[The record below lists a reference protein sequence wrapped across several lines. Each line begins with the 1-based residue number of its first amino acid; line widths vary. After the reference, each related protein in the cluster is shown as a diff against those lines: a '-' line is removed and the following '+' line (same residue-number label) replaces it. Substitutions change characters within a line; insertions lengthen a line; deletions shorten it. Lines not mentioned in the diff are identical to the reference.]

1 MASNFDDFK
10 LAVEALSGGKNTVI
24 LDEVGMPSV
33 MVRVPKYKMSQ
44 LISGGSE
51 NVHPAFMVNGA
62 EKDVMYVGK
71 FHDIVINDRTYSL
84 PMKDP
89 KVYVTFDQGV
99 IYNRNKG
106 KGWSLMPYSLWCAIA
121 LWCRKNGTMPHGNNN
136 YGSDSSYPTEVGIES
151 GKDWDGKRTGA
162 VYEGTGP
169 ASWYHDGTRA
179 GIYGMNGQIWDRVA
193 GSRLYNGEIQVIPY
207 SNCFLSDA
215 SMAEGSSLWKAI
227 DVSGNLVAPGSANTL
242 KYVTSAN
249 TLTAGSI
256 TTKDTGYGASFTDM
270 ALDSS
275 ITTVPE
281 IAKALL
287 IYPDEPKG
295 DYGGDYHWWN
305 TSGERIPFCGG
316 SWVNAGTAGVFY
328 VGASNA
334 RSNSDLHVGLRS
346 AYCSL

>member
-24 LDEVGMPSV
+24 LDDVGMPSV
-33 MVRVPKYKMSQ
+33 MVQIPKYKMSQ

-51 NVHPAFMVNGA
+51 NVHPAFMVDGA

-71 FHDIVINDRTYSL
+71 FHDIVVNDRTYSL
-84 PMKDP
+84 PIKDP
-89 KVYVTFDQGV
+89 AAWVTFDQGV
-99 IYNRNKG
+99 TYNRNKG
-106 KGWSLMPYSLWCAIA
+106 KGWSLMPYALWCAIA
-121 LWCRKNGTMPHGNNN
+121 LRCRKNNCMPHGNNN
-136 YGSDSSYPTEVGIES
+136 YGSDVDYPTEVGIES
-151 GKDWDGKRTGA
+151 LADSGKTA
-162 VYEGTGP
+162 HVYEGSGP

-179 GIYGMNGQIWDRVA
+179 GIYGMNGNVWDRVA
-193 GSRLYNGEIQVIPY
+193 GMRLYNGEIQVIPY

-242 KYVTSAN
+242 KWGNSN
-249 TLTAGSI
+249 TLTAGSV
-256 TTKDTGYGASFTDM
+256 TATDSDSGFGGSFTDM

-287 IYPDEPKG
+287 LYPDEPKG
-295 DYGGDYHWWN
+295 DYGGDSHWWS
-305 TSGERIPFCGG
+305 TSGERIPCCGG
-316 SWVNAGTAGVFY
+316 TWYNTSDAGVFCVY
-328 VGASNA
+328 AFNVRA
-334 RSNSDLHVGLRS
+334 NSDRHIGLRS
-346 AYCSL
+346 AYCKL